1 MDILQLIDRLE
12 ELLDQG
18 TRLPLS
24 NKVAIEEEAFLNIV
38 DQMRIMIPQEIKL
51 AREVQREKDKY
62 IAQANEEA
70 RRIIAQAREDAAKAL
85 DEHELR
91 LQAQQQAEQI
101 LQNAHEEAARIRLGA
116 DDWAE
121 TKLRE
126 LAKIVGQLE
135 DTIRNG
141 LRAIESDRAAAQE
154 LLVEQEETPPSS
166 EEERQEAVSPAPS
179 DPSSASSPEGSAE

>member
-12 ELLDQG
+12 ELIDRG
-18 TRLPLS
+18 THLPLS
-24 NKVAIEEEAFLNIV
+24 NKVAIEEEAFLNII
-38 DQMRIMIPQEIKL
+38 DQMRITIPQEIKL

-62 IAQANEEA
+62 IAQANDEA

-91 LQAQQQAEQI
+91 RQAQQQAEQI
-101 LQNAHEEAARIRLGA
+101 LQEAREEAARIRLGA

-126 LAKIVGQLE
+126 LAKVVGQLE

-141 LRAIESDRAAAQE
+141 LRALEADRAAAQE
-154 LLVEQEETPPSS
+154 LIKQEETPPSPPK
-166 EEERQEAVSPAPS
+166 ERREATSSPAAASPAE
-179 DPSSASSPEGSAE
+179 SSAE